1 MITIT
6 FCPEKG
12 QLHVNGILMAE
23 GSVEELERTDDATL
37 VGMAFGPSED
47 SPTLG
52 ELAQGEDVDV
62 NEFKMTLSLLN
73 VMFPGSI
80 TNGTIAPA
88 LSLQDLEPWIDG
100 LDESLPLP
108 DIGSFKLTLPK
119 EEDESL

>member
-6 FCPEKG
+6 FCPEQG

-23 GSVEELERTDDATL
+23 GSVEELDRTNDATL
-37 VGMAFGPSED
+37 VGMAFGPPED
-47 SPTLG
+47 SPTLS
-52 ELAQGEDVDV
+52 ELAKGEDVDV

-73 VMFPGSI
+73 VMLPGSV

-100 LDESLPLP
+100 LDEHLPLP
-108 DIGSFKLTLPK
+108 DIGNFKLTLPK
-119 EEDESL
+119 EEDEIL